1 MADLLKGEMFMENYN
16 EAFFR
21 AKTNKRASITWVLLL
36 IVACIYYGIKVGTGT
51 LTPGYYAAFAI
62 VGWAVYIVGQALL
75 FIKGMDFKPYK
86 WIVGLGYLAFYSV
99 IAWTALD
106 QISYVFILPLISIL
120 ILYKDPKFIRTMM
133 WITLFVLI
141 SSNAYKGLA
150 KGMMDYMASPECALQ
165 LVIVIGCYVCTNM
178 AIKHLVESDGAL
190 TQSIKSNLERVVR
203 TVEQVKDASNAVVD
217 GVTVVRELADE
228 NRTGANDVMKDMQ
241 NLDANNS
248 VLNEKTLSSMEMT
261 KVIDTQVKGVADL
274 MEQVVDLIGA
284 SVEHANVSAGELVE
298 VVETTN
304 KMADLSKQVEQILE
318 DFKKEFENV
327 KEETSTIEGITS
339 KTNLLALNASIEAAR
354 AGEAGKGFAVVANEI
369 RNLSSGTQ
377 ASSNSIMEALS
388 HLEETSQKMLESIA
402 ETIELIQVN
411 IEKVSN
417 VNVSVT
423 NITQDATSL
432 GENIKVVDSA
442 VKEVE
447 SSNRTLTENMNQVG
461 EVMEVMTQSISGAE
475 LTTKT
480 MLSKYEA
487 SAKSA
492 MDIEGV
498 VGKLMRELG
507 VGGFMGVQDIKQGMK
522 ISIAFGDAGG
532 KKDEYLGEVVDCI
545 DKDIFV
551 TLDSKSGQAVDKR
564 DRNAFCRLNIV
575 VDNVLY
581 CWEHVAVQYSR
592 HGEKGQFK
600 LSIETNPQ
608 VFNRRKYPRMPLDNR
623 CTIRISGQDTAY
635 DGKMVNISAN
645 GFAFSVNDSVFERAK
660 GKNVTLDV
668 QGFDVLGDKPLEG
681 CVIRCSNN
689 DGEYIIGCRMPE
701 DSEAIKDYV
710 SKNYCE

>member
-1 MADLLKGEMFMENYN
+1 MENYN

-62 VGWAVYIVGQALL
+62 AGWAVYIVGQALL

-241 NLDANNS
+241 NLDANNG

-327 KEETSTIEGITS
+327 KEETSTIEDITS

-545 DKDIFV
+545 FV

>member
-1 MADLLKGEMFMENYN
+1 MENYN

-388 HLEETSQKMLESIA
+388 HLEETSQKMLEAIA

-461 EVMEVMTQSISGAE
+461 EVMEVMTQSIGGAE

-492 MDIEGV
+492 MDIESV

-507 VGGFMGVQDIKQGMK
+507 VGGFMGVQDIKPGMK
-522 ISIAFGDAGG
+522 ISVAFGDAAT
-532 KKDEYLGEVVDCI
+532 KKNEYLGEVVDCI

>member
-1 MADLLKGEMFMENYN
+1 MENYN
-16 EAFFR
+16 EVFFR

-62 VGWAVYIVGQALL
+62 AGWAVYIVGQALL

-241 NLDANNS
+241 NLDANNG

-388 HLEETSQKMLESIA
+388 HLEETSQKMLEAIA

-461 EVMEVMTQSISGAE
+461 EVMEVMTQSIGGAE

-492 MDIEGV
+492 MDIESV

-522 ISIAFGDAGG
+522 ISVAFGDAGG

-600 LSIETNPQ
+600 LSVETNPQ

-623 CTIRISGQDTAY
+623 CTIRINGQDTAY